1 MHCTLAGVSSVRT
14 ASPVDFETYGDYGAP
29 PEDSAPPTRFR
40 RGRYPFQ
47 GRISADGS
55 TGYKAEPGRYHLY
68 VSWACPWAQRAA
80 IVRRLLGLEDVVT
93 LSVLDPVRDGRG
105 WAFREGPNHGPD
117 PVNGFTLLRD
127 AYEAT
132 EPGYRGHV
140 STPVLWDRETGRI
153 VSNNFPDIT
162 IDLETQFE
170 AWADPG
176 VDLYPVALRADI
188 DALNDLVYETVNDG
202 VYRCGFAPTQE
213 AYDEAIG
220 PLFDTLDVLE
230 ERLSASRFLFGET
243 VTESDVRLWVT
254 LVRFDPVYHYHFRTN
269 VRRLTDYPNLW
280 AYTRDLY
287 QLPAF
292 RDTTDFDHIRRH
304 YYMTHPQLNPSRI
317 VPAGPWLDWELSP
330 DDRARRS
337 TRS

>member
-1 MHCTLAGVSSVRT
+1 
-14 ASPVDFETYGDYGAP
+14 
-29 PEDSAPPTRFR
+29 
-40 RGRYPFQ
+40 
-47 GRISADGS
+47 
-55 TGYKAEPGRYHLY
+55 
-68 VSWACPWAQRAA
+68 
-80 IVRRLLGLEDVVT
+80 
-93 LSVLDPVRDGRG
+93 
-105 WAFREGPNHGPD
+105 
-117 PVNGFTLLRD
+117 VNGFPLLRD

-132 EPGYRGHV
+132 EPGFRGHV

-153 VSNNFPDIT
+153 VSNNFPDMT
-162 IDLETQFE
+162 IDLETQFK

-176 VDLYPVALRADI
+176 VDLYPVSLRADI

-220 PLFDTLDVLE
+220 PLFDTLDMLE
-230 ERLSASRFLFGET
+230 ERLSGSRFLFREA

-254 LVRFDPVYHYHFRTN
+254 LVRFDPVYHYHFKAN

-292 RDTTDFDHIRRH
+292 RETTDFDHIRRH
-304 YYMTHPQLNPSRI
+304 YYTTHPRLNPSRI
-317 VPAGPWLDWELSP
+317 VPAGPELDWELSP